1 MTKNNTGC
9 IGSKMIVAAGHY
21 VDLVAPDPDDIDIH
35 SIGAALSK
43 ICRFG
48 GHVPRFY
55 SVAEHS
61 VLAATTAVEHEGVNC
76 SAAIKA
82 VFLHDAA
89 EAYIGDMIRPL
100 KNMMGEFRRI
110 ERLFERAIEQRF
122 NVDFQEHGD
131 LIKRVDNILLLAEKK
146 ALFPNDKQLW
156 TDLKDVESVEIEFG
170 FFQPQEAEI
179 IFADTADKLRC
190 SDEILHNGF

>member
-1 MTKNNTGC
+1 MVKNNTGC
-9 IGSKMIVAAGHY
+9 FGSKMIVAAGHY
-21 VDLVAPDPDDIDIH
+21 VDLEFPDPDDIEMQ

-61 VLAATTAVEHEGVNC
+61 VLAATIAVEHEGIKC
-76 SAAIKA
+76 PTAIKA

-100 KNMMGEFRRI
+100 KNMMVEFRRI

-122 NVDFQEHGD
+122 NVDFQEHAD
-131 LIKRVDNILLLAEKK
+131 LIKRVDNMLLLAEKK
-146 ALFPNDKQLW
+146 KLFPDDSAQWSGL
-156 TDLKDVESVEIEFG
+156 DSIESVDVAFY
-170 FFQPQEAEI
+170 FLQSDDAEI
-179 IFADTADKLRC
+179 LFQQTADWLV
-190 SDEILHNGF
+190 S

>member
-146 ALFPNDKQLW
+146 KLFPDDCAQWSGL
-156 TDLKDVESVEIEFG
+156 DSIESVDVLFY
-170 FFQPQEAEI
+170 FLQSDEAEI
-179 IFADTADKLRC
+179 LFQQTAGWLL
-190 SDEILHNGF
+190 S